1 MALAS
6 METMQR
12 TFSKQARILLGVEKS
27 LLFTEVLK
35 IFDLVNKACFS
46 QSLHPCWKEKIDQFI
61 TSIWE
66 LVSFCKFTLGVKVT
80 ITWKVHI
87 LVAHVKDYLEMTGEG
102 LANLSEQTG
111 ESSHHKVK
119 QEMGRFKRDRENP
132 RHGEKLLA
140 GCKRFNSKRV

>member
-1 MALAS
+1 M
-6 METMQR
+6 
-12 TFSKQARILLGVEKS
+12 
-27 LLFTEVLK
+27 K
-35 IFDLVNKACFS
+35 I
-46 QSLHPCWKEKIDQFI
+46 
-61 TSIWE
+61 
-66 LVSFCKFTLGVKVT
+66 
-80 ITWKVHI
+80 HI

-119 QEMGRFKRDRENP
+119 QEMGQFKRDRENP